1 MIRPPFG
8 DMAGEKDNPESL
20 LSQAK
25 AQEKEYDWL
34 GAAATYSGL
43 LDSIPRSDILRI
55 GTIKEFIANAS
66 YCAAFQSDSLQE
78 FRTRIQ
84 KASEDYQKAIDS
96 YRESRERKA
105 SSRIA
110 RCQAMI
116 EFIRFWE
123 SEKGSDKKKTILEA
137 WRLAKESIA
146 EFEGQN
152 EPLESILTL
161 NSLWTTAIF
170 GTKFADDPDGLSKPY
185 LEVVD
190 IGERILQRIPEGGNE
205 VHLAA
210 THTIVGVLQEMLIV
224 VHFTFVNQKQ
234 DSRQKALHHWQKAIE
249 LSRERST
256 IELVNLC
263 LGDAQDLPFGFGRD
277 ELLAIIENALRMLRP
292 TRDRLKIGFALLCLA
307 YQNEWL
313 VLTIEDSDQ
322 LRTHADKV
330 IRYAR
335 EANENFAVVSPLS
348 PILSSWYVDPDA
360 DLNADLA
367 ILEADLEKKR
377 EYAQKSSGYLTYV
390 RTSEELGLPM
400 ETAVAK
406 WFRALVLN
414 ELAKTETVPE
424 VRRKALEEA
433 VRLGHEYDVMSDRLV
448 PYPGFKSGWALDT
461 LGESECELATL
472 VDDQSQKLAVF
483 LQGVL
488 DKRNSVTLIKRNIE
502 SSLSPN
508 PGDMSILGQTQHSL
522 GVRLTTLF
530 ELSGDMKNIHEAS
543 NVLHESAQSYEK
555 AGMPSRAAESYWMAA
570 ETYEL
575 LEDYVKASEMFLLA
589 SESYKG
595 AVEKTPGLRDLYED
609 HSRYMAAWS
618 QVEKARFFHSRQDA
632 ASSRD
637 CWSKAAELHE
647 STQRW
652 RYMSS
657 NYSAWSE
664 LEYAEEL
671 SRKDRNEEAAV
682 HFSSAAELFQKASVS
697 IKAQIDRIEGASEK
711 QVARELMDGSRL
723 RQEYCEARTGLEQ
736 AKVLDRK
743 GDESAASEKFGRAA
757 ETLLR
762 IADATNID
770 KEKAEFRLVA
780 VMSKAYQSLSRAS
793 AEASPELYAE
803 ASQHFEQAKDLASGE
818 KLRLIIM
825 GHARF
830 CKALE
835 AGTRFTDSG
844 EVALHTVAT
853 QNLNSAA
860 NYYMKAGI
868 ETSSE
873 YAKASKLLF
882 DGYECMARA
891 NKDEDQARK
900 SKLYAMTEKILQTSA
915 SCYEKA
921 NQPSKR
927 EQVEKLIAKVREETE
942 LAVSLTEILQAP
954 DNMATIGALPSVA
967 STLEKATGL
976 SRFEHADVQATLI
989 AKPKELRVGQELILD
1004 IELVNAGRG
1013 SAQLTKVEETVPKG
1027 FVIVQEPEKYRME
1040 DSQIN
1045 LRGRRLDA
1053 LKTEDLRLVL
1063 KSTAKGSF
1071 KLKPRIRYL
1080 DDTGTDKSC
1089 EPVAVEVVVKEMG
1102 ISGWIR
1108 GT

>member
-1 MIRPPFG
+1 
-8 DMAGEKDNPESL
+8 MAGEKGNPESL

-43 LDSIPRSDILRI
+43 LDSIPRSDVLRI
-55 GTIKEFIANAS
+55 ATIKESIANAS
-66 YCAAFQSDSLQE
+66 YCAAFQSNSLQE
-78 FRTRIQ
+78 FRTGIH

-105 SSRIA
+105 DSHIA

-116 EFIRFWE
+116 EFIRFWV
-123 SEKGSDKKKTILEA
+123 SEKGSDKKKAILEA

-146 EFEGQN
+146 GFESQN
-152 EPLESILTL
+152 EYLESILTL
-161 NSLWTTAIF
+161 NGMWTTAVF
-170 GTKFADDPDGLSKPY
+170 STMFADDSDGLSKPV

-190 IGERILQRIPEGGNE
+190 LGERALQSLPERGNE
-205 VHLAA
+205 VHLAT
-210 THTIVGVLQEMLIV
+210 THTIVGILQETAIV
-224 VHFTFVNQKQ
+224 AHLTFVNQKQ
-234 DSRQKALHHWQKAIE
+234 DSRQKASHHWQKAVG
-249 LSRERST
+249 LSREQST

-263 LGDAQDLPFGFGRD
+263 LGSAQEPPFGLGRD
-277 ELLAIIENALRMLRP
+277 ELLAIIDDALRMLRP

-313 VLTIEDSDQ
+313 VMSIEDSDQ
-322 LRTHADKV
+322 LRAHADKV

-348 PILSSWYVDPDA
+348 PILSSWYVDPEA
-360 DLNADLA
+360 DLNGDLA
-367 ILEADLEKKR
+367 YLEADLAKKR
-377 EYAQKSSGYLTYV
+377 EYAQKSFGYSTYV
-390 RTSEELGLPM
+390 RFSEELGLPM
-400 ETAVAK
+400 DTSVAK
-406 WFRALVLN
+406 WFRAMTLT

-424 VRRKALEEA
+424 VRRRLLEEA
-433 VRLGHEYDVMSDRLV
+433 IRLGRESDIMRDRLL
-448 PYPGFKSGWALDT
+448 PFPGFKSGWALDA
-461 LGESECELATL
+461 LGESECELASL
-472 VDDQSQKLAVF
+472 VDDPSQKLTIF
-483 LQGVL
+483 SQGVL
-488 DKRNSVTLIKRNIE
+488 DKRNSVLLIKRNIE
-502 SSLSPN
+502 SS
-508 PGDMSILGQTQHSL
+508 PGPDPGYMNLL
-522 GVRLTTLF
+522 GVTQRNLGARLTTLS
-530 ELSGDMKNIHEAS
+530 ELSGDTKNVREAS
-543 NVLHESAQSYEK
+543 NTLQESAQSYEK
-555 AGMPSRAAESYWMAA
+555 AGMPSRAAESNWMAA
-570 ETYEL
+570 QAYEL
-575 LEDYVKASEMFLLA
+575 LEDYAKASEMFVLA
-589 SESYKG
+589 SENFKN
-595 AVEKTPGLRDLYED
+595 AIDKMPRLKDLYED
-609 HSRYMAAWS
+609 HSRYMQAWS

-637 CWSKAAELHE
+637 CWSKAAGLHE

-652 RYMSS
+652 RYLSS

-697 IKAQIDRIEGASEK
+697 IKAQIDRIESASEK
-711 QVARELMDGSRL
+711 QVAKELMDGSRI
-723 RQEYCEARTGLEQ
+723 RQGYCEARTGLEQ
-736 AKVLDRK
+736 AKVLDRR

-757 ETLLR
+757 EALLR
-762 IADATNID
+762 IADATDID

-891 NKDEDQARK
+891 NKEEDQARK

-927 EQVEKLIAKVREETE
+927 EQVEKLISKVREETE

-976 SRFEHADVQATLI
+976 SRFEHADVQASLI
-989 AKPKELRVGQELILD
+989 AKPKELHVGQELVLEF
-1004 IELVNAGRG
+1004 ELVNAGRG
-1013 SAQLTKVEETVPKG
+1013 PAQLTRVEETVPKG
-1027 FVIVQEPEKYRME
+1027 FVVVQEPEKYRME

-1045 LRGRRLDA
+1045 LKGRRLDA

-1063 KSTAKGSF
+1063 RPTTKGNF
-1071 KLKPRIRYL
+1071 KLKPRIMYL
-1080 DDTGTDKSC
+1080 DESGTCKSC
-1089 EPVAVEVVVKEMG
+1089 EPVPIEVAVREMG
-1102 ISGWIR
+1102 ISGWLR

>member
-1 MIRPPFG
+1 
-8 DMAGEKDNPESL
+8 MAGEKDNPESL
-20 LSQAK
+20 LSRAK
-25 AQEKEYDWL
+25 AQEEEYDWL
-34 GAAATYSGL
+34 GAVATYSAL
-43 LDSIPRSDILRI
+43 LDGNHDGDILRI
-55 GTIKEFIANAS
+55 GTIKESIANAS

-78 FRTRIQ
+78 FRAGIH
-84 KASEDYQKAIDS
+84 KASEDYEKAIDS

-105 SSRIA
+105 DPRMA
-110 RCQAMI
+110 RCRAMI
-116 EFIRFWE
+116 QFIRFWA
-123 SEKGSDKKKTILEA
+123 SEKGPDKKKAILEA
-137 WRLAKESIA
+137 WRLAKESMA
-146 EFEGQN
+146 GFESQN
-152 EPLESILTL
+152 EYLESTLTL
-161 NSLWTTAIF
+161 NSMWTTAIF
-170 GTKFADDPDGLSKPY
+170 STRFADDSDGLSKPV

-190 IGERILQRIPEGGNE
+190 LGERALQRLPESGNE

-210 THTIVGVLQEMLIV
+210 THTIVGILQETDTV

-234 DSRQKALHHWQKAIE
+234 DSCQKASHHWHKAIE

-263 LGDAQDLPFGFGRD
+263 LGSAQDLPFGLGRD
-277 ELLAIIENALRMLRP
+277 ELLAIIESALRMLRP
-292 TRDRLKIGFALLCLA
+292 TRDRLRIGFALLCLA

-313 VLTIEDSDQ
+313 VMSIEDSDQ
-322 LRTHADKV
+322 LRAHADKV
-330 IRYAR
+330 VRYAR

-360 DLNADLA
+360 DLNGDLA
-367 ILEADLEKKR
+367 YLEADLAKKR
-377 EYAQKSSGYLTYV
+377 EYSQKSFGYSTYV
-390 RTSEELGLPM
+390 RTSEEMGLPM
-400 ETAVAK
+400 ETMHAK
-406 WFRALVLN
+406 WFRAMALT

-424 VRRKALEEA
+424 VRRRVLEEA
-433 VRLGHEYDVMSDRLV
+433 VRLGRESDILGEKLV
-448 PYPGFKSGWALDT
+448 PSPGSKNGWALDT
-461 LGESECELATL
+461 LAESECELASL
-472 VDDQSQKLAVF
+472 VDDPSQKRTVF
-483 LQGVL
+483 SQGVL
-488 DKRNSVTLIKRNIE
+488 DKRNSVMLIKRSIE
-502 SSLSPN
+502 SSPSPD
-508 PGDMSILGQTQHSL
+508 PGRTSLLGKMQHAL

-530 ELSGDMKNIHEAS
+530 ELSGDTKNIREAS
-543 NVLHESAQSYEK
+543 NMLQESAQSYEK
-555 AGMPSRAAESYWMAA
+555 AGMPSRAAESNWMAA
-570 ETYEL
+570 QAYEL
-575 LEDYVKASEMFLLA
+575 LEDYAKASEMFVLA
-589 SESYKG
+589 SENYKN
-595 AVEKTPGLRDLYED
+595 AIDKMPRLRDLYED
-609 HSRYMAAWS
+609 HSRYMQAWS

-652 RYMSS
+652 RHVSS

-682 HFSSAAELFQKASVS
+682 HFSSAAELFQKASGS
-697 IKAQIDRIEGASEK
+697 IKAQIDRTEGASEK
-711 QVARELMDGSRL
+711 QAAKELMDGSRL

-793 AEASPELYAE
+793 AEASPELFAE
-803 ASQHFEQAKDLASGE
+803 ASRHFEQAKDLASGE

-835 AGTRFTDSG
+835 AGTRFADNG

-891 NKDEDQARK
+891 NKEEDQARK

-976 SRFEHADVQATLI
+976 SRFEHADVQATLM
-989 AKPKELRVGQELILD
+989 AKPKELHVGQELSLEF
-1004 IELVNAGRG
+1004 ELVNAGSG
-1013 SAQLTKVEETVPKG
+1013 PAQLTKVEEAVPKG
-1027 FVIVQEPEKYRME
+1027 FVVVQEPEKYRME

-1053 LKTEDLRLVL
+1053 LKSEDVRLVL
-1063 KSTAKGSF
+1063 KPTAKGNF
-1071 KLKPRIRYL
+1071 VLKPRITYL
-1080 DDTGTDKSC
+1080 DDSGVCKSC
-1089 EPVAVEVVVKEMG
+1089 EPIPVELSVKEMG
-1102 ISGWIR
+1102 ISGWLK

>member
-1 MIRPPFG
+1 
-8 DMAGEKDNPESL
+8 MAGEKVDLEAL
-20 LSQAK
+20 LGRAK
-25 AQEKEYDWL
+25 EQERGYDWQ
-34 GAAATYSGL
+34 GAVATYSDL
-43 LDSIPRSDILRI
+43 LSKISKDDVERI
-55 GTIKEFIANAS
+55 GTIKESIANAS
-66 YCAAFQSDSLQE
+66 YYAAFQSDSLRD
-78 FRTRIQ
+78 FRTGIH
-84 KASEDYQKAIDS
+84 KASEDFQKAVDS

-105 SSRIA
+105 DSRMA

-116 EFIRFWE
+116 EFIRFWV
-123 SEKGSDKKKTILEA
+123 SEKGSDKKKAILEA
-137 WRLAKESIA
+137 WRLAKESMA
-146 EFEGQN
+146 GFESQS
-152 EPLESILTL
+152 EYLESILTL
-161 NSLWTTAIF
+161 NSMWTTALF
-170 GTKFADDPDGLSKPY
+170 STMFADDSDGLSKPV

-190 IGERILQRIPEGGNE
+190 LGERALQRLPESGNE
-205 VHLAA
+205 AHLAA
-210 THTIVGVLQEMLIV
+210 THTIVGILQETLIV

-234 DSRQKALHHWQKAIE
+234 DSRQKASHHWQKAIE

-263 LGDAQDLPFGFGRD
+263 LGSAQEPPFGLGRD
-277 ELLAIIENALRMLRP
+277 ELLAIIDDALRMLRP

-313 VLTIEDSDQ
+313 TMTIEDSDQ
-322 LRTHADKV
+322 LRAHADKV

-335 EANENFAVVSPLS
+335 EANENFAVVSSLS
-348 PILSSWYVDPDA
+348 PILSSWYVDPDE
-360 DLNADLA
+360 DLNAVLA
-367 ILEADLEKKR
+367 YLEADLAKKR
-377 EYAQKSSGYLTYV
+377 EYAQKSFGYSTYV
-390 RTSEELGLPM
+390 RSSEELGLPM
-400 ETAVAK
+400 TTSVAK
-406 WFRALVLN
+406 WFRAMALT

-424 VRRKALEEA
+424 VRRRLLEEA
-433 VRLGHEYDVMSDRLV
+433 VRLGHESDIMGDRLL
-448 PYPGFKSGWALDT
+448 PFPGFKSGWALDS
-461 LGESECELATL
+461 LGESECELASL
-472 VDDQSQKLAVF
+472 VDDPSQKLTTF
-483 LQGVL
+483 SQGVL
-488 DKRNSVTLIKRNIE
+488 DKRNSVMLIKRNIE
-502 SSLSPN
+502 SLPSPDSGNMSL
-508 PGDMSILGQTQHSL
+508 LGKTQHGL

-530 ELSGDMKNIHEAS
+530 ELSGDTKNIREAS
-543 NVLHESAQSYEK
+543 NILQESAQSYDK
-555 AGMPSRAAESYWMAA
+555 ARMPSRAAESNWMAA
-570 ETYEL
+570 QTYEL
-575 LEDYVKASEMFLLA
+575 FEDYAKASEMFVLA
-589 SESYKG
+589 SENYKS
-595 AVEKTPGLRDLYED
+595 AIDKMPRLKDLYED
-609 HSRYMAAWS
+609 HSRYMQAWG

-682 HFSSAAELFQKASVS
+682 HFSSAAELFQKARGS
-697 IKAQIDRIEGASEK
+697 IKAQIDRIESASEK
-711 QVARELMDGSRL
+711 QVAKELMDGSRL

-762 IADATNID
+762 IADATDID

-835 AGTRFTDSG
+835 AGTRFTDNG

-891 NKDEDQARK
+891 NKEEDQARK

-976 SRFEHADVQATLI
+976 SRFEHADVQASLI
-989 AKPKELRVGQELILD
+989 AKPKELHVGQELVLEF
-1004 IELVNAGRG
+1004 ELVNAGRG
-1013 SAQLTKVEETVPKG
+1013 PAQLTRVEETVPKG

-1053 LKTEDLRLVL
+1053 LKTEDVRLVL
-1063 KSTAKGSF
+1063 RPIAKGNF
-1071 KLKPRIRYL
+1071 VLKPRIIYL
-1080 DDTGTDKSC
+1080 DDSGACRSC
-1089 EPVAVEVVVKEMG
+1089 EPTPIEVAVREMG
-1102 ISGWIR
+1102 ISGWLK

>member
-1 MIRPPFG
+1 
-8 DMAGEKDNPESL
+8 MAEEKGGPESL
-20 LSQAK
+20 LSRAK

-34 GAAATYSGL
+34 GATATYSSL
-43 LDSIPRSDILRI
+43 LSKISKDDVQSI
-55 GTIKEFIANAS
+55 GTFKESIANAS
-66 YCAAFQSDSLQE
+66 YCAAFQSESLQD
-78 FRTRIQ
+78 FRTGIH
-84 KASEDYQKAIDS
+84 KASEDYQNAVDS
-96 YRESRERKA
+96 YRESREPKA
-105 SSRIA
+105 SSCVA

-116 EFIRFWE
+116 EFIRFWT
-123 SEKGSDKKKTILEA
+123 SEKGSDKKRAVLEA
-137 WRLAKESIA
+137 WTLAKESIA
-146 EFEGQN
+146 GFESQS
-152 EPLESILTL
+152 EYLESILTL
-161 NSLWTTAIF
+161 NSLWTTAVF
-170 GTKFADDPDGLSKPY
+170 STMFADDSDGLSRPY

-190 IGERILQRIPEGGNE
+190 IGERVLQRLPESGNE

-210 THTIVGVLQEMLIV
+210 AHTIVGILQETLIV
-224 VHFTFVNQKQ
+224 VYFTFINQKQ
-234 DSRQKALHHWQKAIE
+234 DSRQKASHHWQRAIE

-263 LGDAQDLPFGFGRD
+263 HGDAQGLPFGLSRD

-292 TRDRLKIGFALLCLA
+292 TRDRLKTGSALLCLA

-322 LRTHADKV
+322 LRSHADKV
-330 IRYAR
+330 IRYSR

-348 PILSSWYVDPDA
+348 PILSSWYVDPDE
-360 DLNADLA
+360 DLNADMA
-367 ILEADLEKKR
+367 YQEADLAKKR
-377 EYAQKSSGYLTYV
+377 EYAEKSFGYSTYV
-390 RTSEELGLPM
+390 KTSEELGLPM
-400 ETAVAK
+400 ETSVAK
-406 WFRALVLN
+406 WFRAMALT
-414 ELAKTETVPE
+414 ELAKTETMPE
-424 VRRKALEEA
+424 VRRRVLEEA
-433 VRLGHEYDVMSDRLV
+433 VRLGRESDVMVERLL
-448 PYPGFKSGWALDT
+448 PFPGFRSGWTLDII
-461 LGESECELATL
+461 GESECELASL
-472 VDDQSQKLAVF
+472 VDDPSQRLTIF
-483 LQGVL
+483 SQGVL
-488 DKRNSVTLIKRNIE
+488 DKRNSVMLIKKGIE
-502 SSLSPN
+502 SSPSSDQ
-508 PGDMSILGQTQHSL
+508 GYMSLLGKTQHGL

-530 ELSGDMKNIHEAS
+530 ELSGDAKNIREAS
-543 NVLHESAQSYEK
+543 NILQESAQSYEK
-555 AGMPSRAAESYWMAA
+555 AGMPSRAAESNWMAA
-570 ETYEL
+570 QTYEL
-575 LEDYVKASEMFLLA
+575 LEDYAKASEMFVLA
-589 SESYKG
+589 SENYKN
-595 AVEKTPGLRDLYED
+595 AIDKMPRLKDFYED
-609 HSRYMAAWS
+609 HSRYMQAWG
-618 QVEKARFFHSRQDA
+618 QVEKARFFHSRQDS
-632 ASSRD
+632 ASSKE
-637 CWSKAAELHE
+637 CWSKAAGLHE

-652 RYMSS
+652 RYLSS

-682 HFSSAAELFQKASVS
+682 HFSSAAELFRKASVS
-697 IKAQIDRIEGASEK
+697 IEAQIDQIEGSSEK
-711 QVARELMDGSRL
+711 RVAEELVDGSRL
-723 RQEYCEARTGLEQ
+723 RQEYCQARTELEQ
-736 AKVLDRK
+736 AKVLDRR
-743 GDESAASEKFGRAA
+743 GDESAASERFGRAA

-818 KLRLIIM
+818 KLRLIMM

-844 EVALHTVAT
+844 EAALHTVAS

-882 DGYECMARA
+882 DAYECMARA
-891 NKDEDQARK
+891 DKEEDQVRK
-900 SKLYAMTEKILQTSA
+900 SKLYAMTERILQTSA

-921 NQPSKR
+921 NQPGKR
-927 EQVEKLIAKVREETE
+927 AEVEKLMAKVREETE

-954 DNMATIGALPSVA
+954 NNMAMIGALPSVA
-967 STLEKATGL
+967 FTLEKATGL

-989 AKPKELRVGQELILD
+989 VRPKELHAGQELSLE
-1004 IELVNAGRG
+1004 IELVNVG
-1013 SAQLTKVEETVPKG
+1013 SGPAQLTMVEEVVPKG
-1027 FVIVQEPEKYRME
+1027 FVVIQEPEKYRME
-1040 DSQIN
+1040 DSLIN

-1063 KSTAKGSF
+1063 KPTAKGNF
-1071 KLKPRIRYL
+1071 ELKPRIMYL
-1080 DDTGTDKSC
+1080 DETGTNRSY
-1089 EPVAVEVVVKEMG
+1089 EPNPIEIIVKEMG

>member
-1 MIRPPFG
+1 
-8 DMAGEKDNPESL
+8 MAGEKESPESL
-20 LSQAK
+20 LGHAK
-25 AQEKEYDWL
+25 EQERRYDWQ
-34 GAAATYSGL
+34 GAVATYSNL
-43 LDSIPRSDILRI
+43 LSLISKDDVQGI
-55 GTIKEFIANAS
+55 GTIKESTANAS

-78 FRTRIQ
+78 FRTGVD
-84 KASEDYQKAIDS
+84 KASEDYQKAVDS
-96 YRESRERKA
+96 FMESREGKVNPRM
-105 SSRIA
+105 I

-116 EFIRFWE
+116 EFISFWR
-123 SEKGSDKKKTILEA
+123 SEKGPDKRKAVLEA
-137 WRLAKESIA
+137 WRLAKESMA
-146 EFEGQN
+146 AFENQG
-152 EPLESILTL
+152 ELLESILTL
-161 NSLWTTAIF
+161 NSMWTTAIF
-170 GTKFADDPDGLSKPY
+170 GTKFADDPDGLSKPC

-190 IGERILQRIPEGGNE
+190 IGERILQRLPESGNE

-210 THTIVGVLQEMLIV
+210 THTIVGILQEMDTV
-224 VHFTFVNQKQ
+224 VHLTFVNQKQ
-234 DSRQKALHHWQKAIE
+234 DSCQKASHHWQKAIE

-263 LGDAQDLPFGFGRD
+263 LGDAQGLPFGLGRD
-277 ELLAIIENALRMLRP
+277 DLLAIIESALRMLRP
-292 TRDRLKIGFALLCLA
+292 TRDRLRIGFALLCLA

-313 VLTIEDSDQ
+313 VMTIEDSDQ
-322 LRTHADKV
+322 LRAHADKV

-335 EANENFAVVSPLS
+335 EANDNFAVVSPLS

-360 DLNADLA
+360 DLNGDLA
-367 ILEADLEKKR
+367 YLEADLAKKR
-377 EYAQKSSGYLTYV
+377 EYAQKSFGYSTYV
-390 RTSEELGLPM
+390 RTSEEMGLPL
-400 ETAVAK
+400 ETMQAK
-406 WFRALVLN
+406 WFRAMTLT

-424 VRRKALEEA
+424 VRRRVLEEA
-433 VRLGHEYDVMSDRLV
+433 VRLGHESDIIGEKLE
-448 PYPGFKSGWALDT
+448 PFPDSKSGWALDV
-461 LGESECELATL
+461 LAESECELASL
-472 VDDQSQKLAVF
+472 VDDTSQKLTTYS
-483 LQGVL
+483 QGVL
-488 DKRNSVTLIKRNIE
+488 DKRSSVMLIKRSIE
-502 SSLSPN
+502 SSPSPD
-508 PGDMSILGQTQHSL
+508 PGRVSLLGKTQYSL
-522 GVRLTTLF
+522 GVRLATLF
-530 ELSGDMKNIHEAS
+530 ELSRDTKNIREAS
-543 NVLHESAQSYEK
+543 NMLQESAQSYEK
-555 AGMPSRAAESYWMAA
+555 AGMPSRAAESNWMAA
-570 ETYEL
+570 QTYEL
-575 LEDYVKASEMFLLA
+575 LEDYAKASEMFVLA
-589 SESYKG
+589 SENFKN
-595 AVEKTPGLRDLYED
+595 AIDKIPRLKDLYED
-609 HSRYMAAWS
+609 HSRYMQAWG

-652 RYMSS
+652 RYLSS

-682 HFSSAAELFQKASVS
+682 HFGSAAELFQKASIS

-711 QVARELMDGSRL
+711 HIAKELMDGSHL
-723 RQEYCEARTGLEQ
+723 RQEYCKARTGLEQ
-736 AKVLDRK
+736 AKVLDRS
-743 GDESAASEKFGRAA
+743 GDESAASERFGRAA

-780 VMSKAYQSLSRAS
+780 FMSKAYQSLSRAS

-844 EVALHTVAT
+844 EVALHSVAT

-891 NKDEDQARK
+891 NREEDQARK

-927 EQVEKLIAKVREETE
+927 EQVEKLMAKVREETE

-954 DNMATIGALPSVA
+954 DNMATIGSLPSVS

-976 SRFEHADVQATLI
+976 SRFEHADVQATMI
-989 AKPKELRVGQELILD
+989 AKPKDLHVGQELNLE

-1013 SAQLTKVEETVPKG
+1013 SAQLTKVEAVVPVG
-1027 FVIVQEPEKYRME
+1027 FVVVQEPDKYRME

-1053 LKTEDLRLVL
+1053 LKTEDVRLVI
-1063 KSTAKGSF
+1063 KPTSKGRF
-1071 KLKPRIRYL
+1071 RFNPHIMYI
-1080 DDTGTDKSC
+1080 DDSGANRRC
-1089 EPVAVEVVVKEMG
+1089 EPTPIDIVVKEMG